1 MKIKLPNRYG
11 NNNYLEQIAG
21 NCWKLVLDK
30 SNNYTRL
37 IGFDGES
44 KIGSK
49 VKAIDP
55 EGGPFISV
63 GSKIDN
69 YTVET
74 IMSNGIIWLKENEVS
89 V

>member
-1 MKIKLPNRYG
+1 MKIKLLNRYG

-21 NCWKLVLDK
+21 NCWKLVLDEN
-30 SNNYTRL
+30 NNYTRL
-37 IGFDGES
+37 IGFEGEN

-49 VKAIDP
+49 VYAIDP
-55 EGGPFISV
+55 EGGPFIFV
-63 GSKIDN
+63 GLQIDN